1 MNSQPAASSTV
12 ILINSDGMGRG
23 DAELQR
29 KLIRTYLTLLIENK
43 YLPTAICF
51 YTEGIRLVVEGSP
64 VLEQLR
70 LLEQAGVRLVICST
84 CLNHYQLADKVRVGF
99 VGGMNDI
106 LEYQWRADKVITL

>member
-1 MNSQPAASSTV
+1 MTTQPAASSTV

-23 DAELQR
+23 DPELQH
-29 KLIRTYLTLLIENK
+29 KLISTYLKLLIENK
-43 YLPTAICF
+43 YLPIAICF
-51 YTEGIRLVVEGSP
+51 YTEGIRLVVEGSS

-70 LLEQAGVRLVICST
+70 FLEQAGVRLVICGT
-84 CLNHYQLADKVRVGF
+84 CLNHYQLEGKVQVGI